1 MSSHV
6 VSIRHE
12 LSLSVLRV
20 IALSRITYKA
30 MMQNLVLAT
39 ACHSPYGWSL
49 RALGNYSPDGHRCPR
64 RGGEH
69 LLRPHGHAEA
79 DRGDAGQ
86 AQKAA

>member
-64 RGGEH
+64 DD
-69 LLRPHGHAEA
+69 LPSLIVALNAQFLRHFRLG
-79 DRGDAGQ
+79 RY
-86 AQKAA
+86 